1 MYRKEIGFYFFL
13 LQSLEESKQGIFVMG
28 IKTKLELI
36 GANLVPDSLHL
47 FKRTGAHLFLYR
59 EDLLGPKLD
68 PFVKIIQM
76 CKLYIYSL
84 FVVLLFGY

>member
-1 MYRKEIGFYFFL
+1 M
-13 LQSLEESKQGIFVMG
+13 
-28 IKTKLELI
+28 
-36 GANLVPDSLHL
+36 PDSLHL